1 MSVDTINS
9 VAEAWLF
16 IVMHMFWQSTVV
28 ALLVLVVV
36 CWKDRISANIR
47 YALLMLALIKFVVP
61 PFFAMPGGIFS
72 QWEISNGS
80 SVEKTSSMVSVLP
93 PERENLV
100 VPSFESV
107 TPGRNDLP
115 VPVQNNPK
123 KEVRSTTE
131 IAESPV
137 SIIPSSSVIQQEPTV
152 SISPIA
158 WLMIGSLIVTLAFL
172 LWMAK
177 SSFHL
182 MRIMAR
188 CKDADGLMLEEF
200 RELTRSMGLRRRIR
214 LLLSPAP
221 VTPMACGLIRPTVIV
236 PAAMLAQLSATEQR
250 AVFAHELA
258 HHRRF
263 DPAALWIQG
272 FIRAL
277 WWFHPLVW
285 MLHRNMQRVRE
296 QCCDDL
302 IVVENLVTKD
312 EYCAALV
319 RALEWCSVR
328 TQILQLSALQM
339 RPLQSRITRVL
350 NPRVRRSARLSKL
363 AWGIAILLSAAILPG
378 LALRSGDAVADVLA
392 TNKSEQQENDQA
404 VIESNPDHAEIGG
417 LILDEKGN
425 PVEAIVYCS
434 QVINKVVDFQSTT
447 TDADGRFHFDDI
459 SADRCALT
467 VVAAGKSY
475 TGTYVTVQA
484 GQNQRNLK
492 LIVSRPESLVLNIQ
506 DKQGKPVA
514 GVEFSYVNWNVKG
527 GSRWW
532 LQREWL
538 DRMKIACPTSDAEGR
553 LVIEGIPADVDCNV
567 LVKHKDYV
575 NGLIENVRTSKENTI
590 TLDKGVPVEIQAIE
604 AETGEPA
611 TEATIRITGYPKSIN
626 VSNVPVD
633 SEGKYRTR
641 FPIMSHRV
649 YINVRHPSLATTES
663 ARILSGTAHSKYEF
677 KLYRRGAVRGRV
689 LSPDNQMPCSGVQ
702 VQLISKRAIILS
714 SYTDSEG
721 RFEMNPPSGRFGIVV
736 GSGNGFYG
744 EDKNWKDVH
753 IKPGETTELGDLKAK
768 RLPLIR
774 GIVLLP
780 NGQPAVNALVMQGD
794 QQTQSVLTDENGR
807 FELQMEHKPWVAHIM
822 ACHLT
827 EKLSSGVSLSVSSL
841 EEGTEARIQLEPE
854 TMLSGS
860 VVDTAGTPLEDVDV
874 TLWSVYGDKKRSESR
889 RLSTHKTDAS
899 GEFRSWGLSRHQ
911 KYQALVSVTRN
922 TNLPGFASVKSDMTQ
937 LTKPVQRLAPI
948 KVDSQIYQDPS
959 QPPSSAAEIVCRD
972 WINSDELN
980 LDTLRG
986 KVVLLDFWATWC
998 GPCMADLPRLQLAH
1012 ELYGEKGLVII
1023 GLHNNSVPTDE
1034 VKAFA
1039 KKRGLTFPIG
1049 LDTLSG
1055 ETCGNYNVNSYPTK
1069 ILIGRDGR
1077 IIATQISTAEL
1088 LPILRSNVLYHN
1100 DQK

>member
-16 IVMHMFWQSTVV
+16 IVMHMVWQSTVV
-28 ALLVLVVV
+28 ALLVLLVV

-61 PFFAMPGGIFS
+61 PFIAMPSGIFS

-80 SVEKTSSMVSVLP
+80 SVEMTASMVSALP

-100 VPSFESV
+100 VPSFESETV
-107 TPGRNDLP
+107 GRIDLP

-123 KEVRSTTE
+123 KAVRSTTE
-131 IAESPV
+131 IADSPV
-137 SIIPSSSVIQQEPTV
+137 SIIPSSIEIQKELTV
-152 SISPIA
+152 SISSIA
-158 WLMIGSLIVTLAFL
+158 WLMIGSISVTLAFL

-182 MRIMAR
+182 MRIIAR
-188 CKDADGLMLEEF
+188 CKDADGSMREEF

-272 FIRAL
+272 LVRAL
-277 WWFHPLVW
+277 WWFHPMVW

-328 TQILQLSALQM
+328 TRILQLSALQM

-350 NPRVRRSARLSKL
+350 NPRVRRSAKLSKL
-363 AWGIAILLSAAILPG
+363 AWGIAILLCAALLPG
-378 LALRSGDAVADVLA
+378 LALRSKDAVADVPT
-392 TNKSEQQENDQA
+392 TNKSEQQANDQA

-417 LILDEKGN
+417 FILDEQGN

-434 QVINKVVDFQSTT
+434 QVINKVVDYQSTKT
-447 TDADGRFHFDDI
+447 GADGRFHFDEI
-459 SADRCALT
+459 SADSCTLT
-467 VVAAGKSY
+467 VTAAGKSY
-475 TGTYVTVQA
+475 TGTYVTVQP
-484 GQNQRNLK
+484 GQLERNLK
-492 LIVSRPESLVLNIQ
+492 LIVSRPESLVLKIQ
-506 DKQGKPVA
+506 DKLGKPIA
-514 GVEFSYVNWNVKG
+514 GVELSYVSWITRG

-553 LVIEGIPADVDCNV
+553 LVIEGIPADVDCKV
-567 LVKHKDYV
+567 LVKHQDYV
-575 NGLIENVRTSKENTI
+575 GSLIEYARTSKENSI
-590 TLDKGVPVEIQAIE
+590 TLEEGVPVEIQAIE
-604 AETGEPA
+604 AETGKPA
-611 TEATIRITGYPKSIN
+611 TEATISITGYPKSIN
-626 VSNVPVD
+626 VRNVPMD

-641 FPIMSHRV
+641 FPIISHLV
-649 YINVRHPSLATTES
+649 DISVRHPSLATTEW
-663 ARILSGTAHSKYEF
+663 ARVHDGTAHSKYEF
-677 KLYRRGAVRGRV
+677 KLYRRGTVRGHV
-689 LSPDNQMPCSGVQ
+689 LNPENQMPCSGVK
-702 VQLISKRAIILS
+702 VQLISNRAIILS

-753 IKPGETTELGDLKAK
+753 IKPGETTELEDLKAK

-774 GIVLLP
+774 GVVLLP
-780 NGQPAVNALVMQGD
+780 NGQPAVNTLVMYGD
-794 QQTQSVLTDENGR
+794 QQPQSILTDEHGR
-807 FELQMEHKPWVAHIM
+807 FEFQMMHKPWVAHIM

-841 EEGTEARIQLEPE
+841 EEGTEARIELEPE
-854 TMLSGS
+854 TMLIGS
-860 VVDTAGTPLEDVDV
+860 VVDTAGTPIEDGNV
-874 TLWSVYGDKKRSESR
+874 TLYSVNGDKLRSESR

-899 GEFRSWGLSRHQ
+899 GEFRCWGLSRHQ
-911 KYQALVSVTRN
+911 RYQALVSVTDN
-922 TNLPGFASVKSDMTQ
+922 TQLPGFVSVKSDTTQ
-937 LTKPVQRLAPI
+937 LTKPVQRLAPV
-948 KVDSQIYQDPS
+948 KVESQISRNHTQTPD
-959 QPPSSAAEIVCRD
+959 SAAEIVCRD

-980 LDTLRG
+980 LDSLRG

-1023 GLHNNSVPTDE
+1023 GLHNNSVPLDE
-1034 VKAFA
+1034 VKAFV

-1088 LPILRSNVLYHN
+1088 LPILRRNVLYHN

>member
-9 VAEAWLF
+9 VADAWLF
-16 IVMHMFWQSTVV
+16 IVMHMVWQSTVV

-36 CWKDRISANIR
+36 CWKHRISANIR

-72 QWEISNGS
+72 QWEISSGS
-80 SVEKTSSMVSVLP
+80 SVEKTSSMVSALP

-107 TPGRNDLP
+107 TPGRSDLP
-115 VPVQNNPK
+115 VPVQNNPQK
-123 KEVRSTTE
+123 QVRSTTE
-131 IAESPV
+131 IADSPV
-137 SIIPSSSVIQQEPTV
+137 SIIPSSSEIQKELTV
-152 SISPIA
+152 SISSIA
-158 WLMIGSLIVTLAFL
+158 WLMIGSIIVTLAFL

-182 MRIMAR
+182 MRIIAR
-188 CKDADGLMLEEF
+188 CKDADGSMLEEF
-200 RELTRSMGLRRRIR
+200 RELARSMGLRRRIR

-236 PAAMLAQLSATEQR
+236 PAAMLSQLSATEQR

-272 FIRAL
+272 LIRAL

-328 TQILQLSALQM
+328 TRILQLSALQM

-350 NPRVRRSARLSKL
+350 NPRVRRSARLSKP
-363 AWGIAILLSAAILPG
+363 AWGIAILLCAAILPG
-378 LALRSGDAVADVLA
+378 LALRSGDAVADVPIA
-392 TNKSEQQENDQA
+392 NKSEQQENDQA
-404 VIESNPDHAEIGG
+404 VKESHPDHAEIGG
-417 LILDEKGN
+417 LILDEKGH
-425 PVEAIVYCS
+425 PVEAIVHCS
-434 QVINKVVDFQSTT
+434 QVINKVADYQSTT
-447 TDADGRFHFDDI
+447 TDATGRFHFDDI
-459 SADRCALT
+459 SAGSCALT
-467 VVAAGKSY
+467 VAAAGKSY
-475 TGTYVTVQA
+475 TGTYVSVQA
-484 GQNQRNLK
+484 GQIERNLK
-492 LIVSRPESLVLNIQ
+492 LIVSRPESLVLKIQ
-506 DKQGKPVA
+506 DRQGKPVA
-514 GVEFSYVNWNVKG
+514 GVELSYVSWNVKG

-532 LQREWL
+532 LQRETL
-538 DRMKIACPTSDAEGR
+538 ERLKINCPTSDAEGR
-553 LVIEGIPADVDCNV
+553 LVIAGIPADVDCKV
-567 LVKHKDYV
+567 FVKHQDYV
-575 NGLIENVRTSKENTI
+575 SSIIENASTSKENSI
-590 TLDKGVPVEIQAIE
+590 TLETGVPVEIQAIV
-604 AETGEPA
+604 AETGKPA
-611 TEATIRITGYPKSIN
+611 DEATVSISGYPKSIN
-626 VSNVPVD
+626 VRNVPVD

-641 FPIMSHRV
+641 FPFMSHRV
-649 YINVRHPSLATTES
+649 YINVRHPSLATTDS
-663 ARILSGTAHSKYEF
+663 ARILGGTARSKYEF
-677 KLYRRGAVRGRV
+677 KLYRRGVVRGRV
-689 LSPDNQMPCSGVQ
+689 LTPDNQVPCSGVQ
-702 VQLISKRAIILS
+702 VQLIRKRAIILS
-714 SYTDSEG
+714 CYTDSEG

-744 EDKNWKDVH
+744 ADRNWKDVH
-753 IKPGETTELGDLKAK
+753 IKPGETTELEDLKAR

-774 GIVLLP
+774 GVVLLP

-794 QQTQSVLTDENGR
+794 NQPQSIFTDEQGR

-822 ACHLT
+822 AYHLT
-827 EKLSSGVSLSVSSL
+827 DKLSSGVSLSVSSL
-841 EEGTEARIQLEPE
+841 EEGAEARIQLEPE
-854 TMLSGS
+854 TMLIGS
-860 VVDTAGTPLEDVDV
+860 VVDAAGTPLEDVDV
-874 TLWSVYGDKKRSESR
+874 TLYSVYGDKKRSVFTS
-889 RLSTHKTDAS
+889 LSTHKTDAS
-899 GEFRSWGLSRHQ
+899 GEFRCWGLSRHQ
-911 KYQALVSVTRN
+911 RYQAMVSVTRN
-922 TNLPGFASVKSDMTQ
+922 SRLPGFARVKPDTTQ
-937 LTKPVQRLAPI
+937 LTKPVQRLAPV
-948 KVDSQIYQDPS
+948 KVDSPIYRNES

-980 LDTLRG
+980 LASLRG

-1034 VKAFA
+1034 VRAFV

-1088 LPILRSNVLYHN
+1088 LPILRRNVLYHN